1 MENTSNHSNSSQD
14 IRDGIDLL
22 SIFGKEKLEQIQ
34 KLISDVTG
42 IAFVAIDYKGE
53 PLTKMTNFTK
63 HCANIRKNPIC
74 KRICELSDASGAIRA
89 AVTKKT
95 SIYLCPFDMLE
106 VAIPIIIDD
115 TYLGAL
121 VGGQI
126 DCPNPP
132 ADILKIEEKW
142 ILGNEKIEDLESKK
156 DLSSGKVLKYQDF
169 VNSVKLVEFIITEI
183 ISKEIQIRNMDKSYK
198 NNISIL
204 EKDISLLEKSNKNLE
219 ERLQVLGNNINKNV
233 INDLLE
239 ILSNLSILA
248 DKNLMNFYI
257 DNLAF
262 FAINFVNKTILPID
276 EISDLVKS
284 YLEIK
289 KIQYSDRFTYNISVD
304 QSISNFLIS
313 YRPIII
319 YTVLMANISLKYL
332 DEAYHMDLNISSKDN
347 KIIVKISDN
356 GIGVGEKSMGILKKT
371 YITEYESIEISSYL
385 AYIKHTI
392 EDSKDKEVRIVEEN
406 KENQVLIKYEIG
418 D

>member
-1 MENTSNHSNSSQD
+1 MKNMTNHSNSNQD

-74 KRICELSDASGAIRA
+74 KSICELSDASGAIRA

-132 ADILKIEEKW
+132 DDILKIEEKW
-142 ILGNEKIEDLESKK
+142 ILDNEKIEDLESKK
-156 DLSSGKVLKYQDF
+156 DLSSGKVLKYQDS

-183 ISKEIQIRNMDKSYK
+183 ISKEIQIRSMEKSYK

-204 EKDISLLEKSNKNLE
+204 EKDISLLKKSNKNLE
-219 ERLQVLGNNINKNV
+219 ERLHVLGNNINKYI

-248 DKNLMNFYI
+248 DKSLTDFYTNNLV
-257 DNLAF
+257 F
-262 FAINFVNKTILPID
+262 FAINFVNKEILAID
-276 EISDLVKS
+276 EISELAKS

-289 KIQYSDRFTYNISVD
+289 KIQYFDRFTYNISVD

-319 YTVLMANISLKYL
+319 YAVLMANISLKYL
-332 DEAYHMDLNISSKDN
+332 DDPYHMDLNISSKDN
-347 KIIVKISDN
+347 KIIIKISDN
-356 GIGVGEKSMGILKKT
+356 GIGVGEKSIGLLKKT
-371 YITEYESIEISSYL
+371 YMTELESIEISSYL

-392 EDSKDKEVRIVEEN
+392 EESKDKEVRIGKEN